1 MREQN
6 VTYLERCLVP
16 SYRHVQFL
24 SVCDLTPGLSC
35 LEIRHRSYVS
45 GIVFVSVSVWLS
57 ESPYVVIDILAEVDS
72 LRHTGSIEICGSSLY
87 TRFIQVSY
95 IRIRCIYL
103 DTVLVSC
110 TVILILFIIISSIN
124 FTIFSVVWVGVLI
137 QLL

>member
-16 SYRHVQFL
+16 YYRHVLFL

-95 IRIRCIYL
+95 IRNSLYLFGYSTCFMHCHLNPIYHNFL
-103 DTVLVSC
+103 D
-110 TVILILFIIISSIN
+110 
-124 FTIFSVVWVGVLI
+124 
-137 QLL
+137 